1 MLANCYSSPIVH
13 QFRHHEELVLML
25 DQSWTQYYLLDDLN
39 ENTFEQKLINSLI
52 LQLYTILENCENN
65 NCNQL
70 PSNTINSIIICSSIN
85 DILLII
91 PLKSATDQSITS
103 YITLHQFL
111 AQVLEKLLPN
121 SLFESVAHVLCQQS
135 VTISHSKAIVELI
148 AFQTPVDE
156 IDSEVQV
163 NYWFDLSRCKFIN
176 QFCVN
181 ESQLTQLD
189 YIYLQF
195 LCSNNAK
202 LIRNA
207 IALMINSNYKQI
219 KL

>member
-1 MLANCYSSPIVH
+1 MLDNCYSPPIVH
-13 QFRHHEELVLML
+13 QFRHHEELVLIL
-25 DQSWTQYYLLDDLN
+25 DQSWTEYHLLVDLT
-39 ENTFEQKLINSLI
+39 ENTFEQKQTNSLI
-52 LQLYTILENCENN
+52 LQLYTILENCEQN

-70 PSNTINSIIICSSIN
+70 PSNTIDSIIICSSLN
-85 DILLII
+85 DILLIV
-91 PLKSATDQSITS
+91 PLSQTRDLTTT

-111 AQVLEKLLPN
+111 SQVLEKLLPN
-121 SLFESVAHVLCQQS
+121 SLFESVTHVLSQQ
-135 VTISHSKAIVELI
+135 TISLSHSKIIVQLI

-156 IDSEVQV
+156 IDCEVQI
-163 NYWFDLSRCKFIN
+163 NYWFDISRCKFIN

-195 LCSNNAK
+195 LCNNNAK

-207 IALMINSNYKQI
+207 ISLMINCKQI
-219 KL
+219 

>member
-1 MLANCYSSPIVH
+1 
-13 QFRHHEELVLML
+13 ML

-65 NCNQL
+65 NCNEL

-135 VTISHSKAIVELI
+135 VTISHSKTIVELI
-148 AFQTPVDE
+148 AFQTPVNE
-156 IDSEVQV
+156 TDSEVKID
-163 NYWFDLSRCKFIN
+163 YWFDLSRCKFIN

-195 LCSNNAK
+195 LCNNNAK

-207 IALMINSNYKQI
+207 ITLIINSNYKQI